1 MQNMQIQVPYMD
13 EVMALLAFA
22 RSRKGQGS
30 LEYIMMLSAVSI
42 VIVIALAMVTQLKGT
57 ALHAFM
63 GGSNQSIASQL
74 STQLGNLTSG
84 IK

>member
-1 MQNMQIQVPYMD
+1 MQNMQIPYMD
-13 EVMALLAFA
+13 EITALLALA
-22 RSRKGQGS
+22 RAKRAQGS

-57 ALHAFM
+57 AVHAFM
-63 GGSNQSIASQL
+63 GSSNQSVASQL
-74 STQLGNLTSG
+74 SSQLGNLTSG

>member
-1 MQNMQIQVPYMD
+1 MRYIPYTN
-13 EVMALLAFA
+13 EASALLALA
-22 RSRKGQGS
+22 RAKRAQGS

-63 GGSNQSIASQL
+63 NSSNQSVSARLASEL
-74 STQLGNLTSG
+74 ADLANG